1 MLPKQFLRSEYKK
14 AEANQTLGG
23 TKSMQF
29 RKSWIMAL
37 ALTSVVA
44 LSACGNNGNNTATN
58 NGGNN
63 AAATNTPTES
73 SSGSDLSGSI
83 LASGSTALQPL
94 VEQVAESFM
103 DANNGVDIQVQGGG
117 SGTGLTQVAEKQV
130 DIGNSDVFAEEKLK
144 DADAEKAKALV
155 DHQVAVVA
163 IAAVSNPDAG
173 VDSLTKQQLVDIFT
187 GKITNW
193 KDVGGADQAIQIIN
207 RPSSSGT
214 RATFENFALGTKTED
229 LQGSVQEDSSGTV
242 KKMIGETPGAIGYLA
257 LSYLD
262 DSVKTLNYDGVEPSV
277 DNVISGK
284 YPVWAYEHMYTNG
297 EPNEIVKAF
306 LDYMLTDE
314 VQNGDVVD
322 LGYIPANQMQ
332 VSRDVEGNVTKK

>member
-1 MLPKQFLRSEYKK
+1 
-14 AEANQTLGG
+14 
-23 TKSMQF
+23 MQF
-29 RKSWIMAL
+29 RKTWVMAL

-44 LSACGNNGNNTATN
+44 LSACGNN

-63 AAATNTPTES
+63 AATNNGGKNAAATNAPTET
-73 SSGSDLSGSI
+73 SSGTDLSGSI

-94 VEQVAESFM
+94 VEQVAEKFM
-103 DANNGVDIQVQGGG
+103 KTNKGVDIQVQGGG

-130 DIGNSDVFAEEKLK
+130 DIGNSDVFAQEKLK

-163 IAAVSNPDAG
+163 IAAVTHKDAG
-173 VDSLTKQQLVDIFT
+173 VDTLTKQQLVDIFT
-187 GKITNW
+187 GKVTNW
-193 KDVGGADQAIQIIN
+193 KEVGGADQKIQIIN

-229 LQGSVQEDSSGTV
+229 LQGSIQEDSSGTV

-262 DSVKTLNYDGVEPSV
+262 DSVKTLKYDGVEPSV
-277 DNVISGK
+277 DNVITGK

-297 EPNEIVKAF
+297 EPTEVVKAF
-306 LDYMLTDE
+306 LDYMVSDE
-314 VQNGDVVD
+314 VQNENGDVVE
-322 LGYIPANQMQ
+322 LGYIPAVKMQ
-332 VSRDVEGNVTKK
+332 VSRDVAGKVTTK

>member
-1 MLPKQFLRSEYKK
+1 
-14 AEANQTLGG
+14 
-23 TKSMQF
+23 MQF

-262 DSVKTLNYDGVEPSV
+262 DTVKTLNYDGVEPSV

>member
-1 MLPKQFLRSEYKK
+1 
-14 AEANQTLGG
+14 
-23 TKSMQF
+23 MQF

-44 LSACGNNGNNTATN
+44 LSACGNSNNAATN

-63 AAATNTPTES
+63 AAATNTPTEN
-73 SSGSDLSGSI
+73 SSGAELNGSI

-94 VEQVAESFM
+94 VEQAAESFM
-103 DANNGVDIQVQGGG
+103 DANSGVDIQVQGGG
-117 SGTGLTQVAEKQV
+117 SGTGLTQVAEGQV
-130 DIGNSDVFAEEKLK
+130 DIGNSDVFAEDKLK
-144 DADAEKAKALV
+144 DADAEKAAALV

-163 IAAVSNPDAG
+163 IAAVTNPNAG
-173 VDSLTKQQLVDIFT
+173 VDNLTQQQLVDIFT

-193 KDVGGADQAIQIIN
+193 SEVGGADQAIQIIN

-214 RATFENFALGTKTED
+214 RATFEAFALGTKTED
-229 LQGSVQEDSSGTV
+229 LQGSIQEDSSGTV

-262 DSVKTLNYDGVEPSV
+262 DTVKTLNYDGVVPSV
-277 DNVISGK
+277 DNVVSGE

-297 EPNEIVKAF
+297 EPNEVVKAF

-314 VQNGDVVD
+314 VQNGDVVE
-322 LGYIPANQMQ
+322 LGYIPANAMQ
-332 VSRDVEGNVTKK
+332 VSRDVDGNVTKK

>member
-1 MLPKQFLRSEYKK
+1 
-14 AEANQTLGG
+14 
-23 TKSMQF
+23 MQF
-29 RKSWIMAL
+29 RKTWVMAL

-44 LSACGNNGNNTATN
+44 LSACGSN

-63 AAATNTPTES
+63 AATNNGGTNATATTAPTET
-73 SSGSDLSGSI
+73 SSGADLSGSI

-94 VEQVAESFM
+94 VEQVAEKFM
-103 DANNGVDIQVQGGG
+103 ETNKDVDIQVQGGG

-163 IAAVSNPDAG
+163 IAAVSHPDAG

-187 GKITNW
+187 GKVTNW
-193 KDVGGADQAIQIIN
+193 KEVGGKDQKIQIIN

-214 RATFENFALGTKTED
+214 RATFEGFALGTKTED
-229 LQGSVQEDSSGTV
+229 LQGSIQEDSSGTV

-262 DSVKTLNYDGVEPSV
+262 DSVKTLKYDGVEPSV
-277 DNVISGK
+277 DNVVSGK

-306 LDYMLTDE
+306 LDYIMTPE
-314 VQNGDVVD
+314 VQTGDVVE
-322 LGYIPANQMQ
+322 LGYIPASQMQ
-332 VSRDVEGNVTKK
+332 VSRDVAGTVTKK

>member
-1 MLPKQFLRSEYKK
+1 
-14 AEANQTLGG
+14 
-23 TKSMQF
+23 MQF
-29 RKSWIMAL
+29 RKTWVMAL

-44 LSACGNNGNNTATN
+44 LSACGNN

-63 AAATNTPTES
+63 AATNNGGTNAAATNAPTET
-73 SSGSDLSGSI
+73 SSGADLSGSI

-94 VEQVAESFM
+94 VEQVAEKFM
-103 DANNGVDIQVQGGG
+103 ETNKGVDIQVQGGG

-144 DADAEKAKALV
+144 DADAEKAKSLV

-163 IAAVSNPDAG
+163 IAAVSHPDAG

-187 GKITNW
+187 GKVTNW
-193 KDVGGADQAIQIIN
+193 KEVGGKDQKIQIIN

-214 RATFENFALGTKTED
+214 RATFEGFALGTKTED
-229 LQGSVQEDSSGTV
+229 LQGSIQEDSSGTV

-277 DNVISGK
+277 DNVVSGK

-297 EPNEIVKAF
+297 EPNETVKAF
-306 LDYMLTDE
+306 LDYIMTPE
-314 VQNGDVVD
+314 VQTGDVVE
-322 LGYIPANQMQ
+322 LGYIPASQMQ
-332 VSRDVEGNVTKK
+332 VSRDVAGTVTKK

>member
-1 MLPKQFLRSEYKK
+1 
-14 AEANQTLGG
+14 
-23 TKSMQF
+23 MQF
-29 RKSWIMAL
+29 RKTWVMAL

-44 LSACGNNGNNTATN
+44 LSACGNNNGGNNAATN

-63 AAATNTPTES
+63 AAATNAPTET
-73 SSGSDLSGSI
+73 SSGADLSGSI

-94 VEQVAESFM
+94 VEQAAEKFM
-103 DANNGVDIQVQGGG
+103 EANPGVDIQVQGGG

-144 DADAEKAKALV
+144 DADAAKAEALV

-163 IAAVSNPDAG
+163 IAAVAHPDAG
-173 VDSLTKQQLVDIFT
+173 VDTLTKQQLVDIFT

-193 KDVGGADQAIQIIN
+193 SEVGGADQKIQIIN

-214 RATFENFALGTKTED
+214 RATFESFALETKTED
-229 LQGSVQEDSSGTV
+229 LQGSIQEDSSGTV

-262 DSVKTLNYDGVEPSV
+262 DTVKTLNYEGVEPSV
-277 DNVISGK
+277 DNVISGN

-297 EPNEIVKAF
+297 EPTGALQAF
-306 LDYMLTDE
+306 LDYILTDE
-314 VQNGDVVD
+314 VQTGDVVE
-322 LGYIPANQMQ
+322 LGYIPASQMQ
-332 VSRDVEGNVTKK
+332 VSRDVAGTVTPK